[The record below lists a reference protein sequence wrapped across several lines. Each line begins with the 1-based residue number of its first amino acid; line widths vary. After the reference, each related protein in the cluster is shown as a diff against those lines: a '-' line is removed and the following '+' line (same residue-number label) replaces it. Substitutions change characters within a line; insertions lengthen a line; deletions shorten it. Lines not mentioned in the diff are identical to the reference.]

1 MEDKSHKTAIYRAK
15 PSNPTKYLANSGLI
29 NYPALDYGSGHGKDA
44 DVYNLDKYD
53 PHYYPQKPQKEYKT
67 VVCNYV
73 LNVLDKDKAP
83 EVFKGIKDVLTNDG
97 IAYIT
102 VRRDIKEPI
111 KTKIGTLQR
120 PVYLGLK
127 TVKKTKDFEMY
138 SMTKEDEPE
147 EVDNGD

>member
-1 MEDKSHKTAIYRAK
+1 MDKSHKTAIHRNK

-53 PHYYPQKPQKEYKT
+53 PYYYPEEPKKEYKT

-73 LNVLDKDKAP
+73 LNVLDKEKTP
-83 EVFKGIKDVLTNDG
+83 EVIKKIKNVLSYDG
-97 IAYIT
+97 KAYIT
-102 VRRDIKEPI
+102 VRRDIKKPI

-120 PVYLGLK
+120 PIYLGLK
-127 TVKKTKDFEMY
+127 TVKKTKDFETY
-138 SMTKEDEPE
+138 LMTKEDEPKE
-147 EVDNGD
+147 IE